1 MFLLEDDYKAQLK
14 EQALDALTGYNNH
27 VRMDVE
33 IKAQAEM
40 ESYLRERYDVVTIF
54 SAAGNDR
61 NPLIKMFMVDIAV
74 YHLFCAIAPRNIPQI
89 RLDRYNAAIKWL
101 DMVRKGQ
108 ISPVL
113 PALQAINSTVNNSIF
128 GSNTANGY
136 SW

>member
-33 IKAQAEM
+33 TKAQAEM
-40 ESYLRERYDVVTIF
+40 ESYLRERYDVAVIF
-54 SAAGNDR
+54 STEGNDR

-89 RLDRYNAAIKWL
+89 RLDRYNSAIKWL

-108 ISPVL
+108 ISPAL
-113 PALQAINSTVNNSIF
+113 PALQATNSTTNNSIF

>member
-40 ESYLRERYDVVTIF
+40 ESYLRERYDAAAIF
-54 SAAGNDR
+54 SAVGNDR

-89 RLDRYNAAIKWL
+89 RLDRYNSAIKWL

-108 ISPVL
+108 ISPAL
-113 PALQAINSTVNNSIF
+113 PALQATNSTTNNSIF
-128 GSNTANGY
+128 GSNTAQGY
-136 SW
+136 NW

>member
-1 MFLLEDDYKAQLK
+1 MRGATED
-14 EQALDALTGYNNH
+14 LDC
-27 VRMDVE
+27 E
-33 IKAQAEM
+33 IGRNSDFNGAAKPGFSSGQAQAEM
-40 ESYLRERYDVVTIF
+40 ESYLRERYDLAAIF
-54 SAAGNDR
+54 SAEGNDR

-108 ISPVL
+108 ISPAL

>member
-1 MFLLEDDYKAQLK
+1 MFLLENDYKAQLK

-27 VRMDVE
+27 VRMDIE
-33 IKAQAEM
+33 TKAQAEM
-40 ESYLRERYDVVTIF
+40 ESYLRERYDLAAIF
-54 SAAGNDR
+54 SAEGNDR

-108 ISPVL
+108 ISPAL
-113 PALQAINSTVNNSIF
+113 PALQSTNPTNNNSIF
-128 GSNTANGY
+128 GSNAVNGY